1 MIHTLT
7 LNPAIDRILYLNELE
22 KNVTNRVKKT
32 TDTIGGKGTHV
43 SINLKLLGQD
53 NNAFGICHG
62 ENGRQVIQMLSDYG
76 IDVRFNH
83 YMEDG
88 KETRTNY
95 LLIEDNAD
103 CTIVAESGVT
113 LTEKE
118 LEELLSTMKEAIR
131 PGDYLIFSG
140 DASNSPDPSI
150 YNKILHIFRER
161 DLKFFLDTSGAS
173 LKECIQESPYMI
185 KPNLDELST
194 LAGYSIPEDD
204 TSIIKAIDS
213 LDRYGVEIIAVSL
226 GGNGSIVK
234 TPEGVYRVHPPK
246 VDVINTIGCGDC
258 YLAGF
263 VYGLSKGYD
272 MEETIRTAT
281 GVSAAT
287 AESQL
292 SAGYDYSRAM
302 ELKNQVT
309 IEKICQL
316 Y

>member
-1 MIHTLT
+1 
-7 LNPAIDRILYLNELE
+7 
-22 KNVTNRVKKT
+22 
-32 TDTIGGKGTHV
+32 
-43 SINLKLLGQD
+43 
-53 NNAFGICHG
+53 
-62 ENGRQVIQMLSDYG
+62 
-76 IDVRFNH
+76 
-83 YMEDG
+83 
-88 KETRTNY
+88 
-95 LLIEDNAD
+95 
-103 CTIVAESGVT
+103 
-113 LTEKE
+113 
-118 LEELLSTMKEAIR
+118 
-131 PGDYLIFSG
+131 
-140 DASNSPDPSI
+140 
-150 YNKILHIFRER
+150 
-161 DLKFFLDTSGAS
+161 
-173 LKECIQESPYMI
+173 MI

>member
-7 LNPAIDRILYLNELE
+7 LNPAIDRILYLSELE

-53 NNAFGICHG
+53 NNACGICHG

-76 IDVRFNH
+76 IDDRFNQ
-83 YMEDG
+83 YMGDSR
-88 KETRTNY
+88 ETRTNY
-95 LLIEDNAD
+95 LLIEDSTD

-113 LTEKE
+113 LTQKE
-118 LEELLSTMKEAIR
+118 LDELLSTMKEAIR

-204 TSIIKAIDS
+204 ASIIEAIDS

-226 GGNGSIVK
+226 GGAGSIVK

-292 SAGYDYSRAM
+292 SAGYDYCRAM
-302 ELKNQVT
+302 ELKSQVT

>member
-7 LNPAIDRILYLNELE
+7 LNPAIDRILYLKELE
-22 KNVTNRVKKT
+22 KNVTNRVRKT

-62 ENGRQVIQMLSDYG
+62 ENGRQVVQMLSDYG
-76 IDVRFNH
+76 INVRFNH
-83 YMEDG
+83 YMEDNR
-88 KETRTNY
+88 ETRTNY
-95 LLIEDNAD
+95 LLIEDSTD

-118 LEELLSTMKEAIR
+118 LDGLLATMKEVIC

-150 YNKILHIFRER
+150 YNRILHIFREK
-161 DLKFFLDTSGAS
+161 DVKFFLDTSGPS

-194 LAGYSIPEDD
+194 LAGFSIPEDD
-204 TSIIKAIDS
+204 ASIIKAIDS
-213 LDRYGVEIIAVSL
+213 LDTYGVEIIAVSL
-226 GGNGSIVK
+226 GGDGSIVK
-234 TPEGVYRVHPPK
+234 TPEGIYRVHPPK
-246 VDVINTIGCGDC
+246 VDVVNTIGCGDC

-263 VYGLSKGYD
+263 VYGLSQGYD

-292 SAGYDYSRAM
+292 SAGYVYNRAM
-302 ELKNQVT
+302 ELKSQVT